1 MKKLIKTKALRNGHN
16 SDAAVA
22 TCSHLDYCQYMYN
35 LVSEDYTYKQIF
47 LNLIG
52 IIPQILSTI
61 IALFTRLTHGII
73 LYPLWYFVHIY
84 EKKKILNKYSI
95 DELNEAA
102 KILKW

>member
-52 IIPQILSTI
+52 VIP
-61 IALFTRLTHGII
+61 
-73 LYPLWYFVHIY
+73 
-84 EKKKILNKYSI
+84 
-95 DELNEAA
+95 
-102 KILKW
+102 